1 MIELGIMNF
10 MMFFVVIAIG
20 LIFVIAWIVKSE
32 IRINTAKLEI
42 AKLNDELE
50 AQEREKFNLREKI
63 MALQNMQNTL
73 ERGPGE
79 TDELR
84 RKNEAL
90 EEENNRLKNELGEAR
105 SSLEEVYKALSSQ
118 G

>member
-1 MIELGIMNF
+1 MFELGIMNF

-20 LIFVIAWIVKSE
+20 LIFVLAWIVKSE
-32 IRINTAKLEI
+32 MRINTAKSEI
-42 AKLNDELE
+42 AKLSGELE
-50 AQEREKFNLREKI
+50 AQEREKFNLKERIET
-63 MALQNMQNTL
+63 LQNMQNTL
-73 ERGPGE
+73 EQGPGE

-105 SSLEEVYKALSSQ
+105 TSLEEVYKALSSQ